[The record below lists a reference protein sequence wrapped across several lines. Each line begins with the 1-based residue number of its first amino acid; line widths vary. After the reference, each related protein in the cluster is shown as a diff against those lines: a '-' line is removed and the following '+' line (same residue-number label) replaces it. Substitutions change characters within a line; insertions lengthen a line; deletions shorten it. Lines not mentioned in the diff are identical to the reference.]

1 MKKNKQNY
9 FVKIMAS
16 LALLAIVLGIIGSGF
31 LVLFGNSQSS
41 DITESVQ
48 DISPETLQEVL
59 DNEDITQEEK

>member
-1 MKKNKQNY
+1 
-9 FVKIMAS
+9 MAS